1 MPRDKC
7 GKMPKVGHFKS
18 GTRGGSLSET
28 PETPGSEFESSK
40 HNVSEMKRGLP
51 VWREAAL
58 FWLNRHRRTEE
69 NKISC
74 LKGHNNS
81 EY

>member
-1 MPRDKC
+1 M
-7 GKMPKVGHFKS
+7 
-18 GTRGGSLSET
+18 GSSRSEMQC
-28 PETPGSEFESSK
+28 PEFESSK
-40 HNVSEMKRGLP
+40 QNVSEMKRGLP
-51 VWREAAL
+51 VWREASL